1 MLRHSDRPFKGIDK
15 IAVAA
20 EFVFAAER
28 LIVHDVTPEALPESD
43 RAAVEYYLECLSQKF
58 YGSKAPA
65 DIYPLPSGTHGAD
78 NHKQQVQEV
87 PTVPDKKHS
96 DVGGY

>member
-15 IAVAA
+15 IALAA

-43 RAAVEYYLECLSQKF
+43 RATVEYYLECLSQKF
-58 YGSKAPA
+58 SRSKAPA
-65 DIYPLPSGTHGAD
+65 DIYPLASGTHSAD
-78 NHKQQVQEV
+78 DHKQQV
-87 PTVPDKKHS
+87 
-96 DVGGY
+96 